1 MSNYTNDINNVIN
14 ESLSND
20 SHWVNMSSNSNPNY
34 VKYIEG
40 KFPLENELTLLKT
53 MQNNPLMCNFRD
65 KSGNIITYKLVTD
78 TKHNNYYIRQLIK
91 KMATKITELE
101 NRVKDLET
109 YQATDET
116 NV

>member
-1 MSNYTNDINNVIN
+1 MSDYTNDIDNVIN

-20 SHWVNMSSNSNPNY
+20 KHWFNMSNNSHPNY

-53 MQNNPLMCNFRD
+53 KQLNPLICNFRD
-65 KSGNIITYKLVTD
+65 KNGNIITYKLVTD
-78 TKHNNYYIRQLIK
+78 TKHDNYYIRQLIK

-109 YQATDET
+109 YQAAEET
-116 NV
+116 TV